1 MKNMKRRHVFDS
13 FLASILINGDT
24 MKTKIT
30 LFLFA
35 LGLGSS
41 IAYAMPPGGHGCITQ
56 CLKEYHSCI
65 AKPGSNKAACTKEK
79 NACIAL
85 CNEYR

>member
-1 MKNMKRRHVFDS
+1 
-13 FLASILINGDT
+13 

-41 IAYAMPPGGHGCITQ
+41 IAYALPMGGSGCSAE
-56 CLKEYHSCI
+56 CLKEYKSCI
-65 AKPGSNKAACTKEK
+65 AKPGSSTAACTKEK
-79 NACIAL
+79 NACITL
-85 CNEYR
+85 CNAYK